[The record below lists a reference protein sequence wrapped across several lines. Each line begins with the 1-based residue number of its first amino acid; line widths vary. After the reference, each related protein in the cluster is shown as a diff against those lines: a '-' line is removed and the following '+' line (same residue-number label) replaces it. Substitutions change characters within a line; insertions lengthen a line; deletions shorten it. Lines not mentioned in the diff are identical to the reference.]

1 MMETPEDG
9 QIQLGPVWLSPT
21 EAAAVTEMS
30 QAQVDSSLPRVISTD
45 GSFINAG
52 TPQAAMAFGVVD
64 QSGII
69 PQVVRG
75 RTDGHASST
84 KAELMGLLAAI
95 LATPSE
101 QDVQIELDNKSVV
114 QQYQQLV
121 HSRADTL
128 PRKRLR
134 STYAGLW
141 AVIHDLVAKR
151 MGKVTVK
158 WVKGHNGNIGNEL
171 ADKEA
176 TQAVRCNT
184 TPWRVDLS
192 QQEDIH
198 YFARCHSD
206 LVELDLRQL
215 LKQQTTI
222 RRHHVWTTQRRVKMA
237 LGNIDDIEWRST
249 LSIVHDKRPVHTFF
263 SNAKD
268 TRARTHHIKK
278 LH

>member
-1 MMETPEDG
+1 MRETQAQQEHTAATRDIIVELQQKVDKKHAVLKKETADYNRRCAKKGLPSTKIINLITSQYQDDLDRLKQVTQLSINRVNNARASTLEEIALYREQSLRDIQERFQARQRARERIRHRGVQYPERPLTAAAQRLLAPMMETSEDG

-128 PRKRLR
+128 P
-134 STYAGLW
+134 
-141 AVIHDLVAKR
+141 
-151 MGKVTVK
+151 
-158 WVKGHNGNIGNEL
+158 
-171 ADKEA
+171 
-176 TQAVRCNT
+176 
-184 TPWRVDLS
+184 
-192 QQEDIH
+192 
-198 YFARCHSD
+198 
-206 LVELDLRQL
+206 
-215 LKQQTTI
+215 
-222 RRHHVWTTQRRVKMA
+222 
-237 LGNIDDIEWRST
+237 
-249 LSIVHDKRPVHTFF
+249 
-263 SNAKD
+263 
-268 TRARTHHIKK
+268 
-278 LH
+278 